1 MKIDLKTQIPG
12 YNAAAG
18 VFAVVDVPPLK
29 YLMVD
34 GHGDPNTSSAYRDAL
49 TSIYPVAYK
58 LKFASK
64 QALDRDY
71 TVMPLEALWWAADM
85 STFTSARDKSRW
97 DWTVMLL
104 VPDWLDHND
113 VERARA
119 AASRSRPPALEQVR
133 LEQLDEG
140 RCVQTLHVGP
150 YDAEAPVLETMHH
163 RVIPARGLALTGKHH
178 EIYLNDARRTDP
190 AKLKTILR
198 QPVVDAYSTTS
209 ATGG

>member
-1 MKIDLKTQIPG
+1 MKTDLQRHIPA
-12 YNAAAG
+12 YRASAG
-18 VFAVVDVPPLK
+18 VFAVVEVPPLQ

-34 GHGDPNTSSAYRDAL
+34 GHGDPNTSNAYRDAL
-49 TSIYPVAYK
+49 ASIYPVAYK

-71 TVMPLEALWWAADM
+71 TVMPLEALWWAEDM
-85 STFTSARDKSRW
+85 STFTSGRDKNRW

-104 VPDWLDHND
+104 VPDWLDHDD

-119 AASRSRPPALEQVR
+119 AASRSQPPALEQVR
-133 LEQLDEG
+133 LGRLDER

-163 RVIPARGLALTGKHH
+163 EVIPARGLTMSGKHH
-178 EIYLNDARRTDP
+178 EIYLNDSRRTDP

-198 QPVVDAYSTTS
+198 QPVTDAQS
-209 ATGG
+209 